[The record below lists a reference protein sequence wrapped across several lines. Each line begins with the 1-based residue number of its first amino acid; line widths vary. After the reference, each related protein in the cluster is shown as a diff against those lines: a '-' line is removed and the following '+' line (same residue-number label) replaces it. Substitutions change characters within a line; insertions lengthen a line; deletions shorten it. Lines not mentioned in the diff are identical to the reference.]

1 MSQGYTISL
10 AMLLL
15 LGLASCTSVPATG
28 PAPLAAPE
36 PLASATPTAGEA
48 CREAVAST
56 AGRSVSDTSVIQID
70 SSRAGAGVKIGLR
83 GADRPWSCIVGADGV
98 VKNVMYMGEG

>member
-15 LGLASCTSVPATG
+15 LGLASCTSVPATV
-28 PAPLAAPE
+28 PLAAPE
-36 PLASATPTAGEA
+36 PLVSATPGAGEA
-48 CREAVAST
+48 CRAAVAST